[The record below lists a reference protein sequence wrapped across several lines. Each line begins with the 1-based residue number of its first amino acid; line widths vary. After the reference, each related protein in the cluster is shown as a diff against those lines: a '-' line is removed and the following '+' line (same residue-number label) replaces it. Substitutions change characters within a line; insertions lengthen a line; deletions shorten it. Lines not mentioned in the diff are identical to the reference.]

1 MVAAS
6 ATSSAESSADL
17 EPATATKHP
26 TDPKVPRLIIAAF
39 SFNRKRPALQCANAE
54 WQALPAILF
63 SKLN

>member
-39 SFNRKRPALQCANAE
+39 SLTESDQRYRGQMLNGRLY
-54 WQALPAILF
+54 LLYF
-63 SKLN
+63 SPS